1 MPAGWVQRTPR
12 EFHRTSQEGLWLFE
26 EWKSNASQQ
35 GMRAEFIE
43 DREQTQMECP
53 GDSKR
58 EGGSLVFVQD
68 LGVFVEDGG
77 LVYVSPEASR
87 NQLEQKQG
95 PRCYSFDPGVLGSET
110 SSADGL
116 EYTCPVILTWSS
128 LNSTYSRE
136 ILNSLSLRRRIYAI
150 YIMRH
155 V

>member
-12 EFHRTSQEGLWLFE
+12 EFHRTSQEGLWHFE
-26 EWKSNASQQ
+26 GWKSNASQQ

-43 DREQTQMECP
+43 DTEQTQMECL

-58 EGGSLVFVQD
+58 EGGSPVFVQD

-95 PRCYSFDPGVLGSET
+95 PRC
-110 SSADGL
+110 
-116 EYTCPVILTWSS
+116 
-128 LNSTYSRE
+128 
-136 ILNSLSLRRRIYAI
+136 
-150 YIMRH
+150 
-155 V
+155 